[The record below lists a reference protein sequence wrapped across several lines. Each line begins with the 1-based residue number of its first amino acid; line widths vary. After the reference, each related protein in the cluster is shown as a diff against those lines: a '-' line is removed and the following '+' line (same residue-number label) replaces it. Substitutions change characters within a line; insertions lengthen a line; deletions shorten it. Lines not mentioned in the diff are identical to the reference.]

1 MPRIMPEARYF
12 SMPSVE
18 VGAELRRKGALNCW
32 PCVRSLTHSPEA
44 VTHSPAEIVAACP
57 TVVTSSRC
65 PRALTRRTQKP
76 FSALWK
82 VTRSTRPASTSCA
95 DKLGYGFSPPFT
107 RRQTPCSQKFPKSI
121 IITWSPST
129 RFRLIQG
136 VLSAENAAGEAIMD
150 GPLLFDGTLPAHLY
164 PKSTLTCR
172 QAVAAIPFCS
182 APNGPGCRP

>member
-18 VGAELRRKGALNCW
+18 VGAELRRKRALNCW

-57 TVVTSSRC
+57 TVVTRSRC

-95 DKLGYGFSPPFT
+95 DKLGCGFSPPFT
-107 RRQTPCSQKFPKSI
+107 RHRALQ
-121 IITWSPST
+121 
-129 RFRLIQG
+129 
-136 VLSAENAAGEAIMD
+136 
-150 GPLLFDGTLPAHLY
+150 PLLEADGLSHRMIACVYLIFE
-164 PKSTLTCR
+164 R
-172 QAVAAIPFCS
+172 VW
-182 APNGPGCRP
+182 R